1 MRRSSNIIVVLIMFV
16 GVCVL
21 TSSAN
26 ADYNSGRYNFS
37 PNNFNSVPH
46 GEYIWNNKANQ
57 TIAEMHPDSN
67 QMELLEGTAKF
78 LGESVNTVVRAIS
91 SFFDNN

>member
-1 MRRSSNIIVVLIMFV
+1 MRKSSLVIMLLIMFL

-21 TSSAN
+21 TSSVN
-26 ADYNSGRYNFS
+26 AEYNSGRYNFS
-37 PNNFNSVPH
+37 RNNFNSVPH

-57 TIAEMHPDSN
+57 TIAEMYPDSN
-67 QMELLEGTAKF
+67 KMGLLEGTVNF
-78 LGESVNTVVRAIS
+78 LSESLNTVVRTIS